1 MSLEVRNVMVDKVLT
16 VEADASLTEAV
27 KLMNKHEIGC
37 LVVTRSGAPIG
48 IVTERDFLKRV
59 LAESEELKKIKV
71 REVMSR
77 PLVTGDPD
85 MELEEV
91 ARLMFQRKV
100 KKLPLVENGTLVGLV
115 TLTDLLRIQPQIIK
129 MYKIFTT
136 ELAPKRMKK
145 VFDYYLLI
153 RPERKLIGIEQY
165 RKHVR

>member
-1 MSLEVRNVMVDKVLT
+1 MVDKVLT

-37 LVVTRSGAPIG
+37 LVVMKNGAPVG

-59 LAESEELKKIKV
+59 LAESEELKRIKV
-71 REVMSR
+71 RQVMSR